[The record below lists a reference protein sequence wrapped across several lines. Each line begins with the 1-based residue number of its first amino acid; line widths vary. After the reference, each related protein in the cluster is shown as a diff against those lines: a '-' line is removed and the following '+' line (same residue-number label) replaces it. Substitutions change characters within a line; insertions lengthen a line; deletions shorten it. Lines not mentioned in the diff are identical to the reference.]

1 MVVVLSK
8 LGRSTAIIGKIGEDQ
23 FGEYL
28 TRVLRENGVD
38 TKGLVKEKQ
47 ANTTLAFV
55 HLKED
60 GDRTFSFY
68 RNPGA
73 DMLLGIDDIDLEQ
86 IKDTKIFHFGSVS
99 MTHEPSAS
107 ATLKACTQAKENGA
121 LISFDPNLR
130 PALWKDLEQAKI
142 KIKEGLALADIV
154 KISEE
159 ELEFIR
165 SHGFGRGYPSNSD
178 TIQGESDPGDQ
189 G

>member
-1 MVVVLSK
+1 MNAITGGAPANVVVVLSK

-68 RNPGA
+68 RNYGA
-73 DMLLGIDDIDLEQ
+73 DMLLGIDDIDSTDQ
-86 IKDTKIFHFGSVS
+86 RY
-99 MTHEPSAS
+99 
-107 ATLKACTQAKENGA
+107 EN
-121 LISFDPNLR
+121 LSFRLR
-130 PALWKDLEQAKI
+130 IYD
-142 KIKEGLALADIV
+142 
-154 KISEE
+154 S
-159 ELEFIR
+159 
-165 SHGFGRGYPSNSD
+165 
-178 TIQGESDPGDQ
+178 
-189 G
+189 